1 LLNALSGI
9 VISKG
14 ILGIHMA
21 FLAASRDMSA
31 RVDALNRSQAVIEF
45 TLDGMII
52 SANANFLNA
61 MGYAL
66 GEIQGKHHSMFVD
79 DETRDSAHYR
89 QFWDALRR
97 GEFQAQ
103 EFRRVAK
110 GGKPIWIQ
118 ASYNPLLNRSGK
130 PFKVVKFATDIT
142 AQKLKNADYEGQLK
156 AIHKSQAVIEFNLDG
171 SIITA
176 NDNFL
181 KTLGYSL
188 DEIRGQHHRL
198 FVDPNERDG
207 VAYRAFWESLGRG
220 EYQAAEYKRVGKG
233 GKAVWI
239 QASYNPIHDADG
251 KIMKVVKFATDIT
264 AQVED
269 RMRRAALQ
277 KSIDADLGQITESVA
292 ATSERVTSAAG
303 ASTQASSNMQ
313 AVAAGAEELAAS
325 VGEISRQAA
334 DALAIS
340 QQAVKQANETS
351 AIVSGLAAAAQ
362 KIGDVVKLINSIAEQ
377 TNLLALNATIEAARA
392 GEAGRGF
399 AVVASEVKSLA
410 SQTAKATDEISGQVA
425 EVQNTT
431 SSAVGVIEAIT
442 QTISRVNEI
451 SAAIAASVEEQSSVT
466 QSISSNMQVAAKGV
480 TDITASMS
488 EIAGVTQ
495 SVDVATRKVKEASRA
510 LA

>member
-1 LLNALSGI
+1 
-9 VISKG
+9 
-14 ILGIHMA
+14 ME
-21 FLAASRDMSA
+21 
-31 RVDALNRSQAVIEF
+31 RSSPRTQ
-45 TLDGMII
+45 
-52 SANANFLNA
+52 NFLNA
-61 MGYAL
+61 MGYTL
-66 GEIQGKHHSMFVD
+66 EEIRGKHHSMFVEAD
-79 DETRDSAHYR
+79 RRDSAEYR
-89 QFWDALRR
+89 GFWDSLRR
-97 GEFQAQ
+97 GEYQAQ
-103 EFRRVAK
+103 EFKRVAK
-110 GGKPIWIQ
+110 GGRPLWIQ
-118 ASYNPLLNRSGK
+118 ASYNPLMNARGK
-130 PFKVVKFATDIT
+130 PYKVVKFATDIT
-142 AQKLKNADYEGQLK
+142 DQKLRNADYEGQLK

-171 SIITA
+171 TIITA

-188 DEIRGQHHRL
+188 DEIRGKHHRL
-198 FVDPNERDG
+198 FVEPQERA
-207 VAYRAFWESLGRG
+207 VSAYRAFWEALGRG

-233 GKAVWI
+233 GRTIWI

-269 RMRRAALQ
+269 RIRRSDLQ
-277 KSIDADLGQITESVA
+277 KTIDNDLGEITASVA
-292 ATSERVTSAAG
+292 TTSERVTSAAS

-325 VGEISRQAA
+325 VAEISRQSA

-340 QQAVKQANETS
+340 QQAVTQANETS
-351 AIVSGLAAAAQ
+351 GIVAGLATAAQ

-410 SQTAKATDEISGQVA
+410 SQTAKATEEISGQVA
-425 EVQNTT
+425 EVQSTT
-431 SSAVGVIEAIT
+431 GSAVSVIEAIT
-442 QTISRVNEI
+442 QTISRINEI
-451 SAAIAASVEEQSSVT
+451 SSAIAAAVEEQASVT

-480 TDITASMS
+480 ADITSSMS
-488 EIAGVTQ
+488 EIADVTQ
-495 SVDVATRKVKEASRA
+495 SVDTATRKVKDASRA

>member
-1 LLNALSGI
+1 MG
-9 VISKG
+9 
-14 ILGIHMA
+14 
-21 FLAASRDMSA
+21 FLTASRDA
-31 RVDALNRSQAVIEF
+31 NAKLDALNRSQAVIEF
-45 TLDGMII
+45 NLDGTII
-52 SANANFLNA
+52 AANQNFLNA
-61 MGYAL
+61 MGYTL
-66 GEIQGKHHSMFVD
+66 EEVRGKHHCMFVEAD
-79 DETRDSAHYR
+79 RRDSAEYR
-89 QFWDALRR
+89 GFWEALRR
-97 GEFQAQ
+97 GEYQAR
-103 EFRRVAK
+103 EFKRVAK
-110 GGKPIWIQ
+110 GGRPLWIQ
-118 ASYNPLLNRSGK
+118 ASYNPLMNARGK
-130 PFKVVKFATDIT
+130 PYKVVKFATDIT
-142 AQKLKNADYEGQLK
+142 DQKLRNADNEGQLK

-171 SIITA
+171 TIITA

-188 DEIRGQHHRL
+188 DEIRGRHHRL
-198 FVDPNERDG
+198 FVEPQEREST
-207 VAYRAFWESLGRG
+207 AYRAFWEALGRG

-233 GKAVWI
+233 DRTIWI

-269 RMRRAALQ
+269 RIRRSDLQ
-277 KSIDADLGQITESVA
+277 KTIDNDLGEITASVA
-292 ATSERVTSAAG
+292 TTSQRVTSAAS

-325 VGEISRQAA
+325 VAEISRQSA

-340 QQAVKQANETS
+340 QQAVTQANETS
-351 AIVSGLAAAAQ
+351 GIVSGLATAAQ

-410 SQTAKATDEISGQVA
+410 SQTAKATEEISGQVA

-431 SSAVGVIEAIT
+431 GSAVSVIEAIT
-442 QTISRVNEI
+442 QTISRINEI
-451 SAAIAASVEEQSSVT
+451 SSAIAAAVEEQASVT

-480 TDITASMS
+480 ADITASMS
-488 EIAGVTQ
+488 EIADVTQ
-495 SVDVATRKVKEASRA
+495 SVDTATRKVKDASRA

>member
-1 LLNALSGI
+1 MG
-9 VISKG
+9 
-14 ILGIHMA
+14 
-21 FLAASRDMSA
+21 FLTTSRDITA
-31 RVDALNRSQAVIEF
+31 KLEALNKSQAVIEF
-45 TLDGMII
+45 ELDGTII
-52 SANANFLNA
+52 TANPNFLHA

-79 DETRDSAHYR
+79 KDQRESAEYR
-89 QFWDALRR
+89 AFWDALRR
-97 GEFQAQ
+97 GEHRAA
-103 EFRRVAK
+103 EFKRLAK
-110 GGKPIWIQ
+110 GDRPVWIQ
-118 ASYNPLLNRSGK
+118 ASYNPLMARNGK

-142 AQKLKNADYEGQLK
+142 AQKLRNADYEGQLK
-156 AIHKSQAVIEFNLDG
+156 AIHKSQAVIEFDLDG
-171 SIITA
+171 TIITA

-181 KTLGYSL
+181 KALGYRL
-188 DEIRGQHHRL
+188 DEIKGQHHRM
-198 FVDPNERDG
+198 FVAPEERQG
-207 VAYRAFWESLGRG
+207 TAYQAFWEALRRG
-220 EYQAAEYKRVGKG
+220 EYQAGEYKRLGKG
-233 GKAVWI
+233 GRAVWI
-239 QASYNPIHDADG
+239 QASYNPIQDADG
-251 KIMKVVKFATDIT
+251 TVMKVVKFATDVT

-269 RMRRAALQ
+269 RMRRAELQ

-340 QQAVKQANETS
+340 QQAVTQANETS
-351 AIVSGLAAAAQ
+351 TIVSGLASAAQ

-431 SSAVGVIEAIT
+431 SGAVGAIEAIT

-451 SAAIAASVEEQSSVT
+451 SAAIAASVEEQASVT

-480 TDITASMS
+480 ADITVNMG
-488 EIAGVTQ
+488 EIADVTQ

>member
-1 LLNALSGI
+1 
-9 VISKG
+9 
-14 ILGIHMA
+14 MA
-21 FLAASRDMSA
+21 FLAASRDA
-31 RVDALNRSQAVIEF
+31 HAKLDALNRSQAVIEF
-45 TLDGMII
+45 NLDGTII
-52 SANANFLNA
+52 TANPNFLGA
-61 MGYAL
+61 MGYTL
-66 GEIQGKHHSMFVD
+66 EEIQGKHHGIFVD
-79 DETRDSAHYR
+79 PDARGSAAYR
-89 QFWDALRR
+89 EFWDALRR
-97 GEFQAQ
+97 GEHKAS
-103 EFRRVAK
+103 EFKRVGK
-110 GGKPIWIQ
+110 GGKPVWIQ
-118 ASYNPLLNRSGK
+118 ASYSPLLNRAGK

-142 AQKLKNADYEGQLK
+142 EQKLKSADYEGQLK

-171 SIITA
+171 TIVSA

-181 KTLGYSL
+181 NALGYSL
-188 DEIRGQHHRL
+188 DEIRGQHHRM
-198 FVDPNERDG
+198 FVEPQERESA
-207 VAYRAFWESLGRG
+207 AYRAFWESLGRG
-220 EYQAAEYKRVGKG
+220 EYQAAEYKRIGKG
-233 GKAVWI
+233 GKAIWI

-269 RMRRAALQ
+269 RLRRGELQ
-277 KSIDADLGQITESVA
+277 KSIDGDLGQITEAVA
-292 ATSERVTSAAG
+292 ATSERVTSAAS

-325 VGEISRQAA
+325 VGEISRQAS
-334 DALAIS
+334 DALSIS

-362 KIGDVVKLINSIAEQ
+362 KIGDVVELINSIAEQ

-451 SAAIAASVEEQSSVT
+451 SAAIAASVEEQASVT

-480 TDITASMS
+480 ADITANMG
-488 EIAGVTQ
+488 EIAGATQ
-495 SVDVATRKVKEASRA
+495 SMDVATRKVKESSRA

>member
-1 LLNALSGI
+1 MG
-9 VISKG
+9 
-14 ILGIHMA
+14 
-21 FLAASRDMSA
+21 FLTASRDTRA
-31 RVDALNRSQAVIEF
+31 KLEALSKSQAVIEF
-45 TLDGMII
+45 DLDGTII
-52 SANANFLNA
+52 TANQNFLAA
-61 MGYAL
+61 MGYTL
-66 GEIQGKHHSMFVD
+66 EEIRGKHHSMFVD
-79 DETRDSAHYR
+79 ADRRDSAEYR
-89 QFWDALRR
+89 AFWDALRR
-97 GEFQAQ
+97 GEYQTR
-103 EFRRVAK
+103 EFKRVAK
-110 GGKPIWIQ
+110 GGRPIWIQ
-118 ASYNPLLNRSGK
+118 ASYNPLMNARGK

-142 AQKLKNADYEGQLK
+142 DQKLRNADHEGQLR
-156 AIHKSQAVIEFNLDG
+156 AIHKSQAVIEFNVDG
-171 SIITA
+171 TIITA
-176 NDNFL
+176 NRNFL
-181 KTLGYSL
+181 KTLGYDL
-188 DEIRGQHHRL
+188 GEIQGQHHRM
-198 FVDPNERDG
+198 FVEPRERESA
-207 VAYRAFWESLGRG
+207 AYRAFWDSLGRG

-233 GKAVWI
+233 GRMVWI
-239 QASYNPIHDADG
+239 QASYNPIHDTDG
-251 KIMKVVKFATDIT
+251 TVMKVVKFATDIT
-264 AQVED
+264 AQVEE
-269 RMRRAALQ
+269 RIRRGDLQ
-277 KSIDADLGQITESVA
+277 KSIDADLGQITDAVA
-292 ATSERVTSAAG
+292 ETSERVTSAAG

-410 SQTAKATDEISGQVA
+410 SQTAKATEEISGQVA

-431 SSAVGVIEAIT
+431 GSAVSVIEAIT

-451 SAAIAASVEEQSSVT
+451 SAAIAASVEEQASVT

-480 TDITASMS
+480 ADITANMG

-495 SVDVATRKVKEASRA
+495 SVDAATRKVKEASRA

>member
-1 LLNALSGI
+1 MGFLTASHDASAKLEALNKSQAIIEFDLDGTIITANPNLLN
-9 VISKG
+9 V
-14 ILGIHMA
+14 
-21 FLAASRDMSA
+21 
-31 RVDALNRSQAVIEF
+31 
-45 TLDGMII
+45 
-52 SANANFLNA
+52 
-61 MGYAL
+61 MGYTL
-66 GEIQGKHHSMFVD
+66 EEIRGKHHSMFVD
-79 DETRDSAHYR
+79 ADRRDSAEYR
-89 QFWDALRR
+89 AFWDALRR
-97 GEFQAQ
+97 GEYQTA
-103 EFRRVAK
+103 EFKRLAK

-118 ASYNPLLNRSGK
+118 ASYNPLLTRSGK

-142 AQKLKNADYEGQLK
+142 ERKLRNADYEGQLK

-171 SIITA
+171 TIITA

-181 KTLGYSL
+181 KVLGYRL
-188 DEIRGQHHRL
+188 DEIKGQHHRM
-198 FVDPNERDG
+198 FVVPEERQSA
-207 VAYRAFWESLGRG
+207 AYHAFWEALRRG
-220 EYQAAEYKRVGKG
+220 EYQAAEYKRLGKNG
-233 GKAVWI
+233 RAVWI

-251 KIMKVVKFATDIT
+251 AIMKVVKFATDIT

-269 RMRRAALQ
+269 RMRRAEVQ
-277 KSIDADLGQITESVA
+277 KSIDADLGQITQSVA

-334 DALAIS
+334 DALLIS
-340 QQAVKQANETS
+340 QQAVTQANDTS

-431 SSAVGVIEAIT
+431 SGAVGAIEAIT

-451 SAAIAASVEEQSSVT
+451 SAAIAASVEEQASVT

-480 TDITASMS
+480 ADITANMG
-488 EIAGVTQ
+488 EIANVTQ